1 MLQKNSKGSLTEIYD
16 VVFKKY
22 LDQKPRVFESRLIQF
37 TMFLGLFEYFVLKI
51 RFAYYVVLSYYFL
64 SVELFMIYR
73 AIGLFLLFLFI
84 GMVLLFNLAV
94 SHLTK
99 TKSFKNLMG
108 LIYRCSYGQKEQFCR
123 GKL

>member
-1 MLQKNSKGSLTEIYD
+1 MLQKNSLTEVYGVIY
-16 VVFKKY
+16 KHY
-22 LDQKPRVFESRLIQF
+22 LDQKPMVFDSRLVQF
-37 TMFLGLFEYFVLKI
+37 TIFMGLFEYFVLKI

-84 GMVLLFNLAV
+84 IMVLLFNLVV

-99 TKSFKNLMG
+99 TKSFKNLMR
-108 LIYRCSYGQKEQFCR
+108 LIYRCSYGK
-123 GKL
+123 KL